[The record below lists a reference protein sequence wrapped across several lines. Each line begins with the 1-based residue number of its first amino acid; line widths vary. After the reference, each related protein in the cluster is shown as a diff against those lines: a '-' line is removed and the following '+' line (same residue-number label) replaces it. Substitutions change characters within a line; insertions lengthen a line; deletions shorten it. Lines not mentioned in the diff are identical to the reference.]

1 MKFDDNESWRYS
13 RWEGGSAG
21 GCHATPLPQAR
32 VAPLPPLIHNLS
44 SRHPPSAV
52 HRLRL
57 HRTVNQPLQPNSVR
71 LSSFFWL
78 TFLVSSF
85 SLPAFP
91 SLPRPPSTAHWL
103 VTLSIRVAGRAAD
116 GEAAWSSVARAPGV
130 PLDCQSRTRRREG
143 SAPCSL
149 SWRQALSRSLTPL
162 HAANTLVSLSP
173 SALDN
178 ALLSI
183 SHKYV
188 CFMFFAWTYTCC
200 SSYHLI
206 TAKMRDS

>member
-1 MKFDDNESWRYS
+1 MGRRQR
-13 RWEGGSAG
+13 RWVP
-21 GCHATPLPQAR
+21 CHAAATGTCCPPPPPHPQS
-32 VAPLPPLIHNLS
+32 IQS
-44 SRHPPSAV
+44 PPSV
-52 HRLRL
+52 SRPSVRL

-149 SWRQALSRSLTPL
+149 S
-162 HAANTLVSLSP
+162 
-173 SALDN
+173 
-178 ALLSI
+178 
-183 SHKYV
+183 
-188 CFMFFAWTYTCC
+188 
-200 SSYHLI
+200 
-206 TAKMRDS
+206 

>member
-13 RWEGGSAG
+13 RWEGDSAG

-91 SLPRPPSTAHWL
+91 SLPRPPSTVHWL

-149 SWRQALSRSLTPL
+149 S
-162 HAANTLVSLSP
+162 
-173 SALDN
+173 
-178 ALLSI
+178 
-183 SHKYV
+183 
-188 CFMFFAWTYTCC
+188 
-200 SSYHLI
+200 
-206 TAKMRDS
+206 